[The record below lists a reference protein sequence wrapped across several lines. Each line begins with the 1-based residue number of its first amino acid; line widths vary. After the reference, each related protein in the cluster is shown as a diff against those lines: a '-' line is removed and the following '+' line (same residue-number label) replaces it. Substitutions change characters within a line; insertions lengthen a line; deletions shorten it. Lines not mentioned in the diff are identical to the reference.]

1 MLERAT
7 ESQICNRDAMPARL
21 ERRRDVLHAERL
33 DSKERTEAKTVV
45 RRHGTQQQNAH
56 FWRLAR
62 EPSTETDG
70 ILAALPRVRLTAFIR
85 SIVLMAYRRRAIVGA
100 GVLCLGLICV
110 AGVTRLSFDTDV
122 LSLLPQDGR
131 AIPAFKEFLATFG
144 NLDQLYVVFTAPEG
158 QSIEEYADDVDAWVE
173 QLRQAP
179 EIRGV
184 DVAAVDTSRDFSWL
198 AEHQLLLL
206 NDRALEEAL
215 ARLTPDGLAK
225 AVASRRELLSLPSN
239 EIVQLVRQ
247 DPAGISDL
255 SLDSGGAQ
263 PNQVAADRVTAEYVS
278 ADGRR
283 RLVIAHPAR
292 PPFDTEFSRA
302 LDARLRTIQSGL
314 EREPK
319 AHLENADATRPP
331 LNVSFAGGH
340 RIAVETEGLVRRE
353 AIVNTVAS
361 LLTIMPLLFAVFRSL
376 WLVVVGAVPSALAL
390 LVVLGMMGF
399 GRVTLSAAAAGSAAM
414 LFGLG
419 IDGVVLMY
427 VAHRLALAEAQTP
440 ESAVAAGAGPSTSM
454 LLGMWTTA
462 ATFYGLAVVDFPSLQ
477 QLGQL
482 IGHSMLL
489 CGVFTLVL
497 VPALL
502 PHRPPRSSIKS
513 LTMPDLAAW
522 IGRHHRVILVA
533 SVVATLILGIASLRL
548 RINPTLDRLRSVTNA
563 ARLEETIA
571 VDFNLPRDVYV
582 ALAKGP
588 DLERLLEENQSL
600 AERLSAFPGLRIE
613 SAARLLPSE
622 ATQRRRAERI
632 QQSGLT
638 PEAVTSSLAR
648 AGAIAGFKK
657 DAFEP
662 FVARLPGLLDG
673 SSRISYQAYE
683 QQGLGDLVG
692 RFVRRDGAGWI
703 LATYI
708 FPANNEQTRAIQ
720 AIVDSAESGQIL
732 TGLPLVNREMASTFV
747 PQFVKGLAIG
757 SLAVVLLIAATFR
770 SVRLS
775 IVALLPTAVGLLWTA
790 GVLAIASVELDL
802 FAMFAVVT
810 FVGIGVDYGVHVVHR
825 SQECQSPPKAI
836 AELAPVIL
844 VAGAITLFGYGTL
857 IFSSYPPLRSIGLI
871 SAVSVPS
878 LVVASV
884 LVLPALLVRYW
895 R

>member
-1 MLERAT
+1 
-7 ESQICNRDAMPARL
+7 
-21 ERRRDVLHAERL
+21 V
-33 DSKERTEAKTVV
+33 
-45 RRHGTQQQNAH
+45 G
-56 FWRLAR
+56 
-62 EPSTETDG
+62 
-70 ILAALPRVRLTAFIR
+70 LTAFIR
-85 SIVLMAYRRRAIVGA
+85 SIVLTAYRRRTIVGV
-100 GVLCLGLICV
+100 GFLSLGLIAS

-122 LSLLPQDGR
+122 LSLLPQKGR
-131 AIPAFKEFLATFG
+131 AIPGFKEFLAKFG
-144 NLDQLYVVFTAPEG
+144 NLDQLYLVFTAPEG
-158 QSIEEYADDVDAWVE
+158 QSIDDYADDVDAWVE

-184 DVAAVDTSRDFSWL
+184 EVAAVDTSRDFSWL
-198 AEHQLLLL
+198 ADHQLLLL
-206 NDRALEEAL
+206 NDRALDEAL

-225 AVASRRELLSLPSN
+225 AVVSRRELLALPSN
-239 EIVQLVRQ
+239 EIAQLVRQ
-247 DPAGISDL
+247 DPAGISEL
-255 SLDSGGAQ
+255 SLDAVGVR
-263 PNQVAADRVTAEYVS
+263 PNEAAADRITAEYVS

-302 LDARLRTIQSGL
+302 LDVRLRDIQSALARGPN
-314 EREPK
+314 EQ
-319 AHLENADATRPP
+319 LENADGARPP
-331 LNVSFAGGH
+331 LTVSFAGGH
-340 RIAVETEGLVRRE
+340 QIAVETEGLVRRE

-361 LLTIMPLLFAVFRSL
+361 LLTIMPLLFVVFRSL

-427 VAHRLALAEAQTP
+427 VAHRLAVAEGRTP
-440 ESAVAAGAGPSTSM
+440 EAAVAATAGPSTSM

-489 CGVFTLVL
+489 CGVFTLLL

-502 PHRPPRSSIKS
+502 SHRPPRSAVKA
-513 LTMPDLAAW
+513 LTMPGLARW
-522 IGRHHRVILVA
+522 IGRHQRGILAVSVA
-533 SVVATLILGIASLRL
+533 ATLILGLAALRL

-563 ARLEETIA
+563 ARLEETVA

-588 DLERLLEENQSL
+588 DLERLLEENERL
-600 AERLSAFPGLRIE
+600 VERLSALRDLRTE

-622 ATQRRRAERI
+622 TVQRQRAERI
-632 QQSGLT
+632 RQSGLT
-638 PEAVTSSLAR
+638 PAAVTASLER
-648 AGAIAGFKK
+648 AGALAGFKK

-662 FVARLPGLLDG
+662 FVARLPRLLDAN
-673 SSRISYQAYE
+673 SRIGYQAYE
-683 QQGLGDLVG
+683 QQGLDDLVG
-692 RFVRRDGAGWI
+692 RFIRRDGAGWI
-703 LATYI
+703 SATYI
-708 FPANNEQTRAIQ
+708 FPANTDQTPAIQ
-720 AIVDSAESGQIL
+720 AIVDSGNAGAIL
-732 TGLPLVNREMASTFV
+732 TGLPLVNREMAATFL

-775 IVALLPTAVGLLWTA
+775 ILALLPTAVGLLWTA
-790 GVLAIASVELDL
+790 GVLAAASVELDL

-825 SQECQSPPKAI
+825 SQESQSPHTAI

-857 IFSSYPPLRSIGLI
+857 IYSSYPPLRSIGLI
-871 SAVSVPS
+871 AAVSVPA

>member
-1 MLERAT
+1 
-7 ESQICNRDAMPARL
+7 
-21 ERRRDVLHAERL
+21 V
-33 DSKERTEAKTVV
+33 
-45 RRHGTQQQNAH
+45 G
-56 FWRLAR
+56 F
-62 EPSTETDG
+62 
-70 ILAALPRVRLTAFIR
+70 TAFIR
-85 SIVLMAYRRRAIVGA
+85 SIVLTAYRRRTIVGA
-100 GVLCLGLICV
+100 GFLCLGLIAS
-110 AGVTRLSFDTDV
+110 AGITRLSFDTDV
-122 LSLLPQDGR
+122 LSLLPQKGR
-131 AIPAFKEFLATFG
+131 AIPGFKEFLAKFG
-144 NLDQLYVVFTAPEG
+144 NLDQLYLVFTAPEG
-158 QSIEEYADDVDAWVE
+158 QSIEDYADDVDAWVV

-206 NDRALEEAL
+206 NDRALDVAL

-225 AVASRRELLSLPSN
+225 AVASRRELLALPSN
-239 EIVQLVRQ
+239 EIAELVRQ
-247 DPAGISDL
+247 DPAGISEL
-255 SLDSGGAQ
+255 SLDSAGAR
-263 PNQVAADRVTAEYVS
+263 PNGAAADRVTADYVS
-278 ADGRR
+278 TDGRR

-302 LDARLRTIQSGL
+302 LDMRLRNIQSAFA
-314 EREPK
+314 REPNE
-319 AHLENADATRPP
+319 HLESADPARPP
-331 LNVSFAGGH
+331 LTVSFAGGH
-340 RIAVETEGLVRRE
+340 QIAVETEGLVRRE

-361 LLTIMPLLFAVFRSL
+361 LLTIMPLLFVVFRSL

-399 GRVTLSAAAAGSAAM
+399 GGITLSAAAAGSAAM

-427 VAHRLALAEAQTP
+427 VAHRLALAEARSP
-440 ESAVAAGAGPSTSM
+440 EAAVAAAAGPSTSM

-489 CGVFTLVL
+489 CGIFTLVL

-502 PHRPPRSSIKS
+502 SHRPPRSSIKA
-513 LTMPDLAAW
+513 LTMPGLAAW
-522 IGRHHRVILVA
+522 IGRHQRVILAVG
-533 SVVATLILGIASLRL
+533 VVATLILGIAALRL

-588 DLERLLEENQSL
+588 DLERLLVENERL
-600 AERLSAFPGLRIE
+600 VERLSALRGLRIE
-613 SAARLLPSE
+613 SAERLLPS
-622 ATQRRRAERI
+622 ATTQRRRAERI
-632 QQSGLT
+632 QRSGLT
-638 PEAVTSSLAR
+638 PAAVTASLER
-648 AGAIAGFKK
+648 AGATAGFKK

-662 FVARLPGLLDG
+662 FVARLPGFLDTN
-673 SSRISYQAYE
+673 SRITYQAYE
-683 QQGLGDLVG
+683 QQGLDDLVG
-692 RFVRRDGAGWI
+692 RFIRRDGAGWI
-703 LATYI
+703 SATYL
-708 FPANNEQTRAIQ
+708 FPANTDQIPAIQ
-720 AIVDSAESGQIL
+720 TIVDAGDAGPIL
-732 TGLPLVNREMASTFV
+732 TGLPLVNREMTATFV

-775 IVALLPTAVGLLWTA
+775 ILALLPTAVGLLWTA

-825 SQECQSPPKAI
+825 SQECQSPHKAI

-857 IFSSYPPLRSIGLI
+857 VYSSYPPLRSIGLI
-871 SAVSVPS
+871 SAVSVPA